1 MFKFNQA
8 KMAIINLIVSG
19 LFYADL
25 FGQCRFEVIPLNKV
39 TNPSIK
45 LYFMVGI
52 IVISLS

>member
-25 FGQCRFEVIPLNKV
+25 FGQCRFGVTPLNKV